1 MFKIPALSL
10 SLIFLASPIL
20 AQSPVE
26 LLKSFYETVDGD
38 APLSAIAAAY
48 AEDFIDHDRSPTAPK
63 ALSDKEVI
71 VGLFSELRSG
81 FSDMT
86 HKLDIVDPVGDN
98 SAMVYWTFSGTHDG
112 TFFAIPPSGKV
123 ITLNGVDI
131 MKFKDGKVV
140 EQWHVEEL
148 MSMFQQIGAA
158 Q

>member
-1 MFKIPALSL
+1 M
-10 SLIFLASPIL
+10 PII
-20 AQSPVE
+20 
-26 LLKSFYETVDGD
+26 G
-38 APLSAIAAAY
+38 AAAY

-81 FSDMT
+81 VADMT

-98 SAMVYWTFSGTHDG
+98 SAMVYWTFRGRIMDVLRH
-112 TFFAIPPSGKV
+112 PPSGKI

-140 EQWHVEEL
+140 EQWPWKN
-148 MSMFQQIGAA
+148 
-158 Q
+158 